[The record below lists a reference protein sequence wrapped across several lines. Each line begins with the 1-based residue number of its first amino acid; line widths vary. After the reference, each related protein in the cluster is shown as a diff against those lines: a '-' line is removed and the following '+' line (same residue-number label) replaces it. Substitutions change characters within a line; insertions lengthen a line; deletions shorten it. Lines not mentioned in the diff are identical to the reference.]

1 MLSPHFNPRSPCGE
15 RPNLAPFLSSSF
27 VFQST
32 LPVRGATIIRC
43 VVNLHR
49 LRFQSTLPVRG
60 ATCRLYR
67 DAQRFAISIHAP
79 RAGSD
84 TQLRRADRQK
94 GHFNPRSPCGE
105 RHKRYRR
112 LSDRTRDF
120 NPRSPCGE
128 RPHINC
134 PFQLQ
139 RIFQS
144 TLPVR
149 GATTVRRE
157 PPCRVQISIHAP
169 RAGSDCKEA
178 RRDRDTHI
186 SIHAPRAGSDSQ
198 VAKSLQ
204 SREYFNPRSPCGE
217 RRALAQMSDVT
228 DRFQSTLPVRGATQH
243 RQVQQGRSF
252 ISIHAPRA
260 GSDVKPFLSSPAIA
274 YFNPRS
280 PCGERLG
287 GFRDKINDFVISI
300 HAPRAGSDNFFTA
313 RSSAIVQFQSTLP
326 VRGATMYHFLAA
338 FAVLISIHAPRAG
351 SDQMSIITSKWC
363 WRFQSTLPVR
373 GATALGAACHAPA
386 GDFNPRSPCGERP
399 PYIVSTT
406 GSFKFQSTLPV
417 RGATTGKPDP
427 LPGNGYFNPRS
438 PCGERLCPAC
448 MEAGGTSI
456 SIHAPRAGSDP
467 HSFRA

>member
-1 MLSPHFNPRSPCGE
+1 M
-15 RPNLAPFLSSSF
+15 
-27 VFQST
+27 
-32 LPVRGATIIRC
+32 
-43 VVNLHR
+43 
-49 LRFQSTLPVRG
+49 
-60 ATCRLYR
+60 
-67 DAQRFAISIHAP
+67 
-79 RAGSD
+79 
-84 TQLRRADRQK
+84 
-94 GHFNPRSPCGE
+94 
-105 RHKRYRR
+105 
-112 LSDRTRDF
+112 
-120 NPRSPCGE
+120 
-128 RPHINC
+128 
-134 PFQLQ
+134 
-139 RIFQS
+139 
-144 TLPVR
+144 
-149 GATTVRRE
+149 
-157 PPCRVQISIHAP
+157 
-169 RAGSDCKEA
+169 
-178 RRDRDTHI
+178 
-186 SIHAPRAGSDSQ
+186 
-198 VAKSLQ
+198 
-204 SREYFNPRSPCGE
+204 
-217 RRALAQMSDVT
+217 
-228 DRFQSTLPVRGATQH
+228 RGATQH

-373 GATALGAACHAPA
+373 GATSSYLGKSCLDLEFQSTLPVRGATVQRQGDGAVGEYFNPRSPCGERRRTRRCQRSTARISIHAPRAGSDRTRRCQRSTARISIHAPVRGATALGAACHAPA
-386 GDFNPRSPCGERP
+386 GD
-399 PYIVSTT
+399 
-406 GSFKFQSTLPV
+406 
-417 RGATTGKPDP
+417 
-427 LPGNGYFNPRS
+427 FNPRS